1 MSADPTDE
9 IEHLKKERARID
21 ARISELEGQLIK
33 EETSQREN
41 VVETK
46 TARGG
51 GSYVLQ
57 WVKCGKATCRC
68 AKGGK
73 LHGPYWYLYTKKNGK
88 THCKYI
94 GKKLPANL

>member
-1 MSADPTDE
+1 MPTDLIDE
-9 IEHLKKERARID
+9 LERLKKERIRID
-21 ARISELEGQLIK
+21 AKITELEDRLIM
-33 EETSQREN
+33 EEFGPRKD
-41 VVETK
+41 VMETK

-73 LHGPYWYLYTKKNGK
+73 LHGPYWYHYTKKNGK
-88 THCKYI
+88 TICKYV
-94 GKKLPANL
+94 GKKLPAE